1 MKTFVESKFVYC
13 PLIWMF
19 RSRRVNSKI
28 NHLQERCLR
37 IIYNDYITLFEDLL
51 KKENSIK
58 VHHKN
63 IQLLTM
69 ELFKVKKGMLTHFY
83 VTFFQ

>member
-1 MKTFVESKFVYC
+1 MKTFVESQFVYC

-28 NHLQERCLR
+28 NHLQELCLR

-51 KKENSIK
+51 KKENS
-58 VHHKN
+58 
-63 IQLLTM
+63 
-69 ELFKVKKGMLTHFY
+69 
-83 VTFFQ
+83 